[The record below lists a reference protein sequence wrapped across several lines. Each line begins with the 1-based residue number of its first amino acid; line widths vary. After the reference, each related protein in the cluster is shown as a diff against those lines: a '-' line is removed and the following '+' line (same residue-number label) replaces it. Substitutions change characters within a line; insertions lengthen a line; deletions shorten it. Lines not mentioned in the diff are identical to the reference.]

1 MMTLLEDKVAVVVG
15 GTRGIGH
22 ACAAAL
28 AAGGARV
35 LLTGRSLSS
44 ANAAAA
50 ALDDG
55 RGTVRGLALDV
66 TDPADAASVIDGI
79 AGEHGGVDVLV
90 ANAGVNPYFVR
101 PEELTPSVWDEIM
114 DVNLRGLFFVVQAA
128 GRHMLRRQS
137 GSIVSISSVT
147 ARVGIPRGLP
157 YTASKGGL
165 DAMTQTLA
173 VNWADRGVRVNG
185 VAPGYVETDLTE
197 GMREHGSLSEWVT
210 SNTPLGRFGRPE
222 EIASLVAYLASDE
235 ASYVTGQT
243 FVVDGGFAA
252 R

>member
-1 MMTLLEDKVAVVVG
+1 MTQLEDKVAVVVG

-28 AAGGARV
+28 AAGGAQV
-35 LLTGRSLSS
+35 VITGRSS
-44 ANAAAA
+44 ASAREAAAVI
-50 ALDDG
+50 DG
-55 RGTVRGLALDV
+55 ARGVALDV
-66 TDPADAASVIDGI
+66 TDPEQSAGLIDGI
-79 AGEHGGVDVLV
+79 VGEHGRVDVLV

-114 DVNLRGLFFVVQAA
+114 AVNLRGLFFVVQAA

-210 SNTPLGRFGRPE
+210 SNTPLGRFGRPG
-222 EIASLVAYLASDE
+222 EIASLVAYLASDA
-235 ASYVTGQT
+235 ASFVTGQT

-252 R
+252 H

>member
-1 MMTLLEDKVAVVVG
+1 VV
-15 GTRGIGH
+15 
-22 ACAAAL
+22 
-28 AAGGARV
+28 
-35 LLTGRSLSS
+35 LTGRSASS
-44 ANAAAA
+44 ACDAAAA
-50 ALDDG
+50 IGGA
-55 RGTVRGLALDV
+55 RGLALDV
-66 TDPADAASVIDGI
+66 SDPDAAASVIDGI
-79 AGEHGGVDVLV
+79 VDDYGRVDVLI

-114 DVNLRGLFFVVQAA
+114 GINLRGLFFVVQAA
-128 GRHMLRRQS
+128 GRHMLRRQA

-185 VAPGYVETDLTE
+185 VAPGYVATDLTE
-197 GMREHGSLSEWVT
+197 GMREHGPLSEWVT
-210 SNTPLGRFGRPE
+210 SNTPLGRFGHPQE
-222 EIASLVAYLASDE
+222 VASLVAYLASDA

-252 R
+252 H

>member
-1 MMTLLEDKVAVVVG
+1 MSVLEGKIAVVIG

-28 AAGGARV
+28 AADGAQV
-35 LLTGRSLSS
+35 VLTGRSEPS
-44 ANAAAA
+44 AQAAAS
-50 ALDDG
+50 ALD
-55 RGTVRGLALDV
+55 GTVNGVALDV
-66 TDPADAASVIDGI
+66 TDPDASRRVIDQI
-79 AGEHGGVDVLV
+79 ARDHGRVDVLV
-90 ANAGVNPYFVR
+90 ANAGVNPYFTR
-101 PEELTPSVWDEIM
+101 PEELTPEVWDEIM

-128 GRHMLRRQS
+128 GRHMLRQEH

-173 VNWADRGVRVNG
+173 VNWAERGVRVNG

-197 GMREHGSLSEWVT
+197 GMREHDRLSEWVI
-210 SNTPLGRFGRPE
+210 SSTPLGRFGQPAE
-222 EIASLVAYLASDE
+222 VASLVAYLASDA

-243 FVVDGGFAA
+243 FLVDGGFAA

>member
-1 MMTLLEDKVAVVVG
+1 MTQLEDKVAVVVG

-28 AAGGARV
+28 AAGGAKV
-35 LLTGRSLSS
+35 VLTGRSLAS
-44 ANAAAA
+44 AREAAAVI
-50 ALDDG
+50 DG
-55 RGTVRGLALDV
+55 ARGVALDV
-66 TDPADAASVIDGI
+66 TDPDQSAGLIDGI
-79 AGEHGGVDVLV
+79 VGEHGRVDVLV

-114 DVNLRGLFFVVQAA
+114 DVNLRGLFFAVQAA

-210 SNTPLGRFGRPE
+210 SNTPLGRFGRPG
-222 EIASLVAYLASDE
+222 EIASLVAYLASDA
-235 ASYVTGQT
+235 ASFVTGQT

-252 R
+252 H

>member
-1 MMTLLEDKVAVVVG
+1 MTQLEDKVAVVVG

-28 AAGGARV
+28 AGGGAKV
-35 LLTGRSLSS
+35 VLTGRSLAS
-44 ANAAAA
+44 AREAAAVI
-50 ALDDG
+50 DG
-55 RGTVRGLALDV
+55 ARGVALDV
-66 TDPADAASVIDGI
+66 TDPDQSAGLIDGI
-79 AGEHGGVDVLV
+79 VGEHGRVDVLV

-114 DVNLRGLFFVVQAA
+114 AVNLRGLFFAVQAA

-197 GMREHGSLSEWVT
+197 GMREHGGLSDWVT
-210 SNTPLGRFGRPE
+210 SNTPLGRFGRPG
-222 EIASLVAYLASDE
+222 EIASLVAYLASDA
-235 ASYVTGQT
+235 ASFVTGQT

-252 R
+252 H